1 MAKRQGKKEKV
12 SPTSNFPP
20 AWVLVACL
28 AVLVGLALYSGAADG
43 ESGSAVARDGG
54 ARRLAAG
61 NPTAA
66 EAERSKKKKKRRKK
80 KKQQASAW
88 SDGYFAEEVVVD
100 GDSASA
106 APRNAVLL
114 PNGGDGAP
122 AAVTLSSDE
131 EFAALGRVY
140 NDVGQIVPSMRH
152 FANGSTLYRAP
163 TKKGRH
169 FQWPAVRV
177 GLKRTVPGLF
187 SESGSPVEIE
197 TLTDPQNGHDPRVFY
212 VHNFMSKAE
221 TEHLISFATDD
232 RNPYKMAPS
241 TAATHKSWSEGG
253 RGAVST
259 TRTSMNAFDMMT
271 PVSFRIKERAF
282 RLLRMGGY
290 DEAMADGI
298 QILRYETG
306 QAYIS
311 HHDYFPTRQSAD
323 HNWDPEAGGS
333 NRFAT
338 IFLYL
343 SDVEFGGQTVF
354 PQTERLT
361 NETSADLVARL
372 GKAPSAAKLAKLL
385 EAARLRKNSWESEL
399 IRKCYTRFA
408 VPPRAGD
415 AILFY
420 SQRPDGQ
427 LDPASLHG
435 ACPVLTGTKWGAN
448 LWVWNACRF
457 GQCKVDPLDPAGEL
471 SKELKAPFN

>member
-1 MAKRQGKKEKV
+1 MGKRRNLAVEVTKKG
-12 SPTSNFPP
+12 SSSSLALPP
-20 AWVLVACL
+20 AGMLVVGVAALATLVAYGG
-28 AVLVGLALYSGAADG
+28 AGGDGGGDGGTGGGGGAAA
-43 ESGSAVARDGG
+43 ETAYPAVAKQAQAGTG
-54 ARRLAAG
+54 AW
-61 NPTAA
+61 T
-66 EAERSKKKKKRRKK
+66 
-80 KKQQASAW
+80 
-88 SDGYFAEEVVVD
+88 DGYFAEEAGRGD
-100 GDSASA
+100 GAAATAA
-106 APRNAVLL
+106 APWHAQVY
-114 PNGGDGAP
+114 PNGGDGMPTAI
-122 AAVTLSSDE
+122 AFSSAE
-131 EFAALGRVY
+131 QFTALGRVY
-140 NDVGQIVPSMRH
+140 NEVGQIVPSLAH
-152 FANGSTLYRAP
+152 FVNGSRLYRAP
-163 TKKGRH
+163 TQAGRH

-187 SESGSPVEIE
+187 SEGGKQVEIE
-197 TLTDPQNGHDPRVFY
+197 TLTDPRPEKGGGGDPRVFY

-221 TEHLISFATDD
+221 TQHLISFATDE

-298 QILRYETG
+298 QILRYELG

-323 HNWDPEAGGS
+323 HNWDPEKGGS

-354 PQTERLT
+354 PQTARLT
-361 NETSADLVARL
+361 NDTSAALVERL
-372 GKAPSAAKLAKLL
+372 GQAPSKEKL
-385 EAARLRKNSWESEL
+385 EALLNDARLRKNSWEADL
-399 IRKCYTRFA
+399 IQKCYTRFA

-420 SQRPDGQ
+420 SQKPDGK
-427 LDPASLHG
+427 LDPSSIHG

-457 GQCKVDPLDPAGEL
+457 GQCKVDPLNPAGEL
-471 SKELKAPFN
+471 AKGLKAPFK